1 LKQRKQLLNTRLLG
15 WEWHGKAAKDLP
27 GNKHAKPKGPDPRV
41 QRMTKNVFGRFIK
54 SGP

>member
-1 LKQRKQLLNTRLLG
+1 HLARPHGRLDALQRIAEKLR
-15 WEWHGKAAKDLP
+15 
-27 GNKHAKPKGPDPRV
+27 RV